1 MHEISDSE
9 INEFCKSDP
18 NGRIKAIWLG
28 HASSLVNI
36 ENKIILMDPVFSQ
49 RYVNIILLGYVI
61 KNLFSLTTYR
71 ASPVQFMG
79 PKRFRDV
86 PIKIDRI
93 PRVDTIL
100 LSHNHY
106 DHLDEN
112 SVDELNKKFGQNL
125 TWLIPVGTANC
136 FKSVGVKNN
145 LHEFS
150 WWQTKT
156 IDNLEFVFTPA
167 QHWSTRGLLD
177 RNKSLWGGFVVI
189 GPKKRFYFTGD
200 TGESHLSLLIRK

>member
-1 MHEISDSE
+1 
-9 INEFCKSDP
+9 
-18 NGRIKAIWLG
+18 
-28 HASSLVNI
+28 
-36 ENKIILMDPVFSQ
+36 
-49 RYVNIILLGYVI
+49 
-61 KNLFSLTTYR
+61 
-71 ASPVQFMG
+71 MG

-86 PIKIDRI
+86 PIKIDRL

-125 TWLIPVGTANC
+125 TWLIPVGTAKW

-177 RNKSLWGGFVVI
+177 RNKSLWGGWIVV

-200 TGESHLSLLIRK
+200 TGKSNLSMLIRKLSHMKNYYV